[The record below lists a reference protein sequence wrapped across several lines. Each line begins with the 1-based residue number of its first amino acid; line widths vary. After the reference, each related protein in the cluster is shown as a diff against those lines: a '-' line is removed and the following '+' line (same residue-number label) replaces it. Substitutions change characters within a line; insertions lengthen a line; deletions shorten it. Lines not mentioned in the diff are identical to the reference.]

1 MIQIDDTLISFDIFE
16 KLFSCDLAS
25 CKGVCCIEGDSGAPL
40 EESELQEIADNYEQ
54 IKPYMKPEGISAIE
68 THGYGEID
76 SDGDLVTPLIN
87 GVECAYAIE
96 ENGSCWCAIEKAWY
110 EGKCS
115 FRKPISCHL
124 YPIRITKYTEF
135 EAVNYNKWSICK
147 CALAK
152 GKKEHMPVY
161 KFLKEPL
168 IRKYGEDWYKQLEV
182 VAQEIEAGRIETR

>member
-54 IKPYMKPEGISAIE
+54 IKPYMKPQGIAAIE
-68 THGYGEID
+68 AHGYGEID

-96 ENGSCWCAIEKAWY
+96 EDGNCWCAIEK
-110 EGKCS
+110 S
-115 FRKPISCHL
+115 
-124 YPIRITKYTEF
+124 
-135 EAVNYNKWSICK
+135 
-147 CALAK
+147 
-152 GKKEHMPVY
+152 
-161 KFLKEPL
+161 
-168 IRKYGEDWYKQLEV
+168 
-182 VAQEIEAGRIETR
+182 